1 MSPPRDPTGT
11 GPHAADGASGP
22 ARLAHPA
29 PSISGPIGHN
39 TPMAERSGDGE
50 NGTRKAILVVDDD
63 ADIRQTLEM
72 TLQYEGFE
80 VWTAKSGTEAL
91 ARLEAEAAS
100 PALVL
105 TDVKMPGLDGLELLD
120 RIAATDAAPPVVLI
134 SGHGDV
140 PVAVDAMQRG
150 AVNFLEKPLDEH
162 RLLVTVHRAIRE
174 QDLVVENRGLKRQL
188 RSGYELIGESD
199 AMRQLGEAIARV
211 AQSDASV
218 LITGENGV
226 GKELVARNIHL
237 SGPRA
242 AGPFVTVNCAAIPT
256 DLVESEL
263 FGHVKGSFTGAHED
277 RIGHFEASHGGD
289 LFLDEVGDMPLPAQA
304 KVLRA
309 LESHEIVRVGDSASR
324 SVDLRVIAATNADLA
339 QAVEDRAFRMDL
351 YYRLNVIAIEV
362 PPLRARPD
370 DIAPIARHLLERQA
384 ERLGRSPVS
393 LADDA
398 EGALRSHGWPGNVRQ
413 LRNVLEAAAIFSDDQ
428 RIAGNDIARVLATGP
443 ALTPAKAV
451 GVSVEGPFEAAT
463 FEQFKNEAEALFFER
478 RLERNG
484 GNVKRTAEE
493 LGMQRSHLY
502 KKLDRYGLR

>member
-1 MSPPRDPTGT
+1 MGDPT
-11 GPHAADGASGP
+11 D
-22 ARLAHPA
+22 PA
-29 PSISGPIGHN
+29 PPASAKG
-39 TPMAERSGDGE
+39 A
-50 NGTRKAILVVDDD
+50 RKAILVVDDD

-80 VWTAKSGTEAL
+80 VWTARTGIEAL
-91 ARLEAEAAS
+91 ARLEAEPEA

-120 RIAATDAAPPVVLI
+120 RIAATESAPPVVLI

-150 AVNFLEKPLDEH
+150 AVNFLEKPLDER

-188 RSGYELIGESD
+188 RSGYELVGESD
-199 AMRQLGEAIARV
+199 VMRQLGETIERV
-211 AQSDASV
+211 AQTDASV

-237 SGPRA
+237 CGPRA
-242 AGPFVTVNCAAIPT
+242 AGPFVTVNCAAIPAE
-256 DLVESEL
+256 LVESEL
-263 FGHVKGSFTGAHED
+263 FGHVKGSFTGAHEN
-277 RIGHFEASHGGD
+277 RVGHFEASGGGD

-309 LESHEIVRVGDSASR
+309 LESHEIVRVGDSTSR
-324 SVDLRVIAATNADLA
+324 SVDLRVLAATNTDLT

-351 YYRLNVIAIEV
+351 YYRLNVVAIEV
-362 PPLRARPD
+362 PPLRSRPE
-370 DIAPIARHLLERQA
+370 DIPLIARHLLERQA
-384 ERLGRSPVS
+384 ERIGRSP
-393 LADDA
+393 LALAPEAEDA
-398 EGALRSHGWPGNVRQ
+398 LKANAWPGNVRQ
-413 LRNVLEAAAIFSDDQ
+413 LRNILEAAGIFCDDQ
-428 RIAGNDIARVLATGP
+428 RIAGDDIARVLATGP
-443 ALTPAKAV
+443 ALAPV
-451 GVSVEGPFEAAT
+451 GSAAGSADGPFEAAT

>member
-1 MSPPRDPTGT
+1 MAPMSD
-11 GPHAADGASGP
+11 AADAPGRAS
-22 ARLAHPA
+22 
-29 PSISGPIGHN
+29 
-39 TPMAERSGDGE
+39 
-50 NGTRKAILVVDDD
+50 RKAILVVDDD

-80 VWTAKSGTEAL
+80 VWTARSGTEAL
-91 ARLEAEAAS
+91 ARLEREPAP

-120 RIAATDAAPPVVLI
+120 RIAADEGAPPVVLI

-188 RSGYELIGESD
+188 RSGHELIGESD
-199 AMRQLGEAIARV
+199 AMKQLAETIARV
-211 AQSDASV
+211 ASTDASV

-226 GKELVARNIHL
+226 GKELVARNLHL
-237 SGPRA
+237 GGDRA
-242 AGPFVTVNCAAIPT
+242 AGPFVTVNCAAIPAE
-256 DLVESEL
+256 LVESEL

-277 RIGHFEASHGGD
+277 RVGHFEASHGGD

-309 LESHEIVRVGDSASR
+309 LESHEIVRVGDSTSR
-324 SVDLRVIAATNADLA
+324 AVDLRVLAATNADLG
-339 QAVEDRAFRMDL
+339 QAVEDRSFRLDL
-351 YYRLNVIAIEV
+351 YYRLNVVAIDV
-362 PPLRARPD
+362 PPLRERREDVPL
-370 DIAPIARHLLERQA
+370 IARHLLERQA
-384 ERLGRSPVS
+384 ERIGRSPLTLS
-393 LADDA
+393 PEA
-398 EGALRSHGWPGNVRQ
+398 EEALRSHDWPGNVRQ
-413 LRNVLEAAAIFSDDQ
+413 LRNVLEAAAIFCDEQ
-428 RIAGNDIARVLATGP
+428 RITADDVARVLSTGP
-443 ALTPAKAV
+443 ALGAGGRPDATPD
-451 GVSVEGPFEAAT
+451 GPFEAET

>member
-1 MSPPRDPTGT
+1 MSRPPDPA
-11 GPHAADGASGP
+11 HARPCATHGAAGLPPAIPLGSSVSG
-22 ARLAHPA
+22 
-29 PSISGPIGHN
+29 SIGHN
-39 TPMAERSGDGE
+39 APMGERTDDGK

-91 ARLEAEAAS
+91 ARLEAEAAA

-120 RIAATDAAPPVVLI
+120 RIAASDPAPPVVLI

-174 QDLVVENRGLKRQL
+174 QDLVVENLGLKRQL

-199 AMRQLGEAIARV
+199 VMKQLGEAIARV
-211 AQSDASV
+211 AQTDASV

-242 AGPFVTVNCAAIPT
+242 AGPFVTVNCAAIPA

-263 FGHVKGSFTGAHED
+263 FGHVKGSFTGAHEN

-309 LESHEIVRVGDSASR
+309 LESHEIVRVGDSTSR
-324 SVDLRVIAATNADLA
+324 PVDLRVLAATNADLA
-339 QAVEDRAFRMDL
+339 QAVEDRTFRMDL

-362 PPLRARPD
+362 PPLRARPED
-370 DIAPIARHLLERQA
+370 VPLIARHLLERQA
-384 ERLGRSPVS
+384 ERLGRSPVA
-393 LADDA
+393 LGTDA
-398 EGALRSHGWPGNVRQ
+398 EDALRSNAWPGNVRQ
-413 LRNVLEAAAIFSDDQ
+413 LRNVLEAAAIFCDDQ
-428 RIAGNDIARVLATGP
+428 RIAGEDIARVLATGP
-443 ALTPAKAV
+443 ALTPVGAGKA
-451 GVSVEGPFEAAT
+451 SLEGPFEAET